1 MPATI
6 KLKLNLTK
14 LANEMDKAS
23 KDKMKEAVNEL
34 RTTVLTTL
42 SGNKT
47 LRYDDEGKP
56 IQYYVPGTKKLY
68 TPSAPGESPAV
79 VTRELRGS
87 IKGSVEGSGMA
98 VHGKVKASAKHALPL
113 EFGTRNMAA
122 RPFMKPSFDKSLD
135 AIKNI
140 LSRKW
145 F

>member
-34 RTTVLTTL
+34 RNTVLTTL
-42 SGNKT
+42 SGPRSGRT
-47 LRYDDEGKP
+47 YR
-56 IQYYVPGTKKLY
+56 VPGTKKTY
-68 TPSAPGESPAV
+68 TASAPGQPPAQ
-79 VTRELRGS
+79 VTGDLRKS
-87 IKGSVEGSGMA
+87 VKGSVEGSGMA

-113 EFGTRNMAA
+113 EFGTKNMAP

-135 AIKNI
+135 AIRRI
-140 LSRKW
+140 LTRTW